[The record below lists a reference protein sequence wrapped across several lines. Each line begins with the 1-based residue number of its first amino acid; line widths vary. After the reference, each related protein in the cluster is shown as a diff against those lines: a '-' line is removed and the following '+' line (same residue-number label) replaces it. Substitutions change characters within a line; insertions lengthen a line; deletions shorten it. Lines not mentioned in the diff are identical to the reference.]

1 MVILSIIL
9 PVYNVEQYIQ
19 RCINSIYT
27 GVTVNLDNFEV
38 IFVNDASPD
47 KSREIIENAQM
58 YYRNIILINQEN
70 RKAGGA
76 RNTGMRAASRKYIL
90 FVDPDDTL
98 EPNVVNHFI
107 PILENEEVDVLMC
120 DNNVHLQGRIYTDR
134 YNNPENIISGMEH
147 FLRNRVTWSPCI
159 SFYKR
164 NYLLNKNLFFAENVS
179 FEDVDWVIKTQIL
192 ANTIKCLPVVIYNYY
207 QNPTSQTRTNPS
219 YKKVHDWFLMGKR
232 ILDFAPCQT
241 VDNQCAMRIKNHAYL
256 VFKRGIRSSLFIST
270 VERYELFRKFI
281 YKENFGHCK
290 ILNLISYFPC
300 IMSYLLTL
308 LFPAV
313 FIAKKIRDRQEYK

>member
-76 RNTGMRAASRKYIL
+76 RNTGMRAASGKYIL

-134 YNNPENIISGMEH
+134 YNNPENINIWNG
-147 FLRNRVTWSPCI
+147 
-159 SFYKR
+159 
-164 NYLLNKNLFFAENVS
+164 A
-179 FEDVDWVIKTQIL
+179 
-192 ANTIKCLPVVIYNYY
+192 
-207 QNPTSQTRTNPS
+207 
-219 YKKVHDWFLMGKR
+219 
-232 ILDFAPCQT
+232 
-241 VDNQCAMRIKNHAYL
+241 
-256 VFKRGIRSSLFIST
+256 
-270 VERYELFRKFI
+270 
-281 YKENFGHCK
+281 
-290 ILNLISYFPC
+290 FP
-300 IMSYLLTL
+300 
-308 LFPAV
+308 
-313 FIAKKIRDRQEYK
+313 